1 MLVDAEGIEMSITLP
16 QRGHFEGVG
25 QIVRFNW
32 PFYLVATCGCLA
44 GAVGLALLKL
54 PGWLELAGWGSIGI
68 GLFWTLGSLAVS
80 WYVYDL
86 SPLYRWQWL
95 PGVFAQPP
103 RRWVNI
109 HSGLDDSSLALQQL
123 FVPATGQVLDIYDP
137 QQMTE
142 PSIARARALV
152 VPPVAPIPARH
163 DALPL
168 AANSVDAVFL
178 LFAAH
183 ELRDPAARL
192 EFFRELKRIAA
203 PGARIVLVEHL
214 RDGANFIAF
223 GPGFWHFLPR
233 REWLR
238 QARESGWVLVA
249 SFKQTPFV
257 TVFVFQG
264 VDDVTA

>member
-1 MLVDAEGIEMSITLP
+1 MNTTLP
-16 QRGHFEGVG
+16 QRGRFEGVG

-32 PFYLVATCGCLA
+32 PFYLVAACGCLVGIA
-44 GAVGLALLKL
+44 GLVFLEL
-54 PGWLELAGWGSIGI
+54 PMWLELAGWGSIGL
-68 GLFWTLGSLAVS
+68 GAFWTLGSLAVS

-95 PGVFAQPP
+95 PGVFTQPP

-109 HSGLDDSSLALQQL
+109 HSGLDDSSIALQQL
-123 FVPATGQVLDIYDP
+123 FAPATGQVLDIYDP

-152 VPPVAPIPARH
+152 VPPVMPIPARH

-168 AANSVDAVFL
+168 GTSSVDAVFL

-192 EFFRELKRIAA
+192 DFFRELKRIAA
-203 PGARIVLVEHL
+203 PQARLVLVEHL

-223 GPGFWHFLPR
+223 GPGFWHFLSR
-233 REWLR
+233 LEWLR
-238 QARESGWVLVA
+238 LAGESGCELVA

-257 TVFVFQG
+257 TVFVLQG
-264 VDDVTA
+264 DDDDTA